1 MDTKDRVR
9 AIGTLV
15 YISVVISYPM
25 QLHVLL
31 LMVWGERGEEDSI
44 RWLFDKKKITSQ
56 VGIKSYFMV
65 VVMQLRISLCCMHK
79 LRRQSTVGI

>member
-44 RWLFDKKKITSQ
+44 RWLFDKKKSPRKLELRAILWLLSCNLE
-56 VGIKSYFMV
+56 YPFV
-65 VVMQLRISLCCMHK
+65 VCIN
-79 LRRQSTVGI
+79 